1 MCFSL
6 PFFPLSIQEP
16 LFCACGTSGCSV
28 NSWHSNPAAMQGE
41 GWQGALRDGAI
52 RREGF
57 WAREAMK
64 LCEGDESHRT
74 ADSGKGPQNPSVSIP
89 AVGQQLPGCPGRSSR
104 DGASCCVQPP
114 RGGSE
119 PPAQAGRSCG
129 LVAAQLC
136 PGVGSQHSSRFRNFA
151 FGGRADKHGVCKFLS
166 CFVMLK

>member
-16 LFCACGTSGCSV
+16 LFCACGTSGGSV

-57 WAREAMK
+57 WAREAVK

-74 ADSGKGPQNPSVSIP
+74 ADVGRAPKTHPFPSLQWASSSQAAQDAAPGMEHP
-89 AVGQQLPGCPGRSSR
+89 AVCSPPGEDLSPQPRQGTAVGWWQLSS
-104 DGASCCVQPP
+104 
-114 RGGSE
+114 
-119 PPAQAGRSCG
+119 AQALAHSIAHVSGTLHSGAGLTNTACVNSCR
-129 LVAAQLC
+129 V
-136 PGVGSQHSSRFRNFA
+136 
-151 FGGRADKHGVCKFLS
+151 LS
-166 CFVMLK
+166 C